1 MKLANAVGKRI
12 KELLFK
18 KKITQ
23 YKLAKNTCLNFKTLS
38 SLINE
43 KTTDIKLST
52 IYLCTQ
58 HLNITLTEFFNS
70 PLFSE
75 ENIEI

>member
-18 KKITQ
+18 NNITQ
-23 YKLAKNTCLNFKTLS
+23 YKLAKTSCLNFKTLS
-38 SLINE
+38 SLINS

-52 IYLCTQ
+52 VYLCTQ
-58 HLNITLTEFFNS
+58 VLNISLEEFFAS
-70 PLFSE
+70 ELFNPD
-75 ENIEI
+75 NIEI